1 MFQKKSN
8 QTKCFAAFSGLCF
21 FTNIFSKK
29 KRFLKI
35 YVLNIT
41 KRTKKATKR
50 TCERYQYLPKKEKE
64 KQQQKYR
71 LE

>member
-1 MFQKKSN
+1 MLCSIFRFMFFYKY
-8 QTKCFAAFSGLCF
+8 F
-21 FTNIFSKK
+21 FRK